1 MLVNGQEILR
11 ESLEILKKN
20 LERSGAI
27 VTIVEID
34 SSNIRLQ
41 VSSLSN
47 LQQINALIKDLRLEL
62 CWRNPIL
69 NFTE

>member
-62 CWRNPIL
+62 C
-69 NFTE
+69 

>member
-47 LQQINALIKDLRLEL
+47 LQQINALIKDPRLEL
-62 CWRNPIL
+62 C
-69 NFTE
+69 